1 MSLRRFVPALLALAL
16 PVPALAQGIIVAPHL
31 VHIDHR
37 LRSGQ
42 LILLNPGTRPVEVE
56 VSTVFGYPGTDS
68 TGRVV
73 LVTEPEPGPDR
84 PSAAGWIQ
92 AYPRRTTVPPGE
104 RQVVRL
110 LARPP
115 AGLPDGEYW
124 TRLVVAAREAPPP
137 PAPADS
143 APEGVTIGLSLE
155 VRTILALIYRKGA
168 VTGGVSVRALPAEVR
183 GDSLAFGVA
192 LERAGTAAW
201 LGMLRTELRDSAGAL
216 RARDSSQLAV
226 YYPMTPRY
234 RLPVAGLP
242 PGRYRVRL
250 TLDVERDDVP
260 PEVRLP
266 LPPVHDSLDVTIP

>member
-1 MSLRRFVPALLALAL
+1 MTRFRVVLLVLTALAPL
-16 PVPALAQGIIVAPHL
+16 PALAQGVIVAPHL
-31 VHIDHR
+31 VFVDHR
-37 LRSGQ
+37 VRSGQ

-68 TGRVV
+68 TGRVM

-92 AYPRRTTVPPGE
+92 AYPRRATVPPGE

-137 PAPADS
+137 PVPADS
-143 APEGVTIGLSLE
+143 APEGVTIGLTLE
-155 VRTILALIYRKGA
+155 VRTVIALIYRKGA
-168 VTGGVSVRALPAEVR
+168 VTGGVTARALPAEVQ
-183 GDSLAFGVA
+183 GDSLAFGVELA
-192 LERAGTAAW
+192 RAGGGAW
-201 LGMLRTELRDSAGAL
+201 LGMLRAELRDSTGAV
-216 RARDSSQLAV
+216 RARDSSQVAV

-234 RLPVAGLP
+234 RLPAAGLP
-242 PGRYRVRL
+242 PGRYRLHVE
-250 TLDVERDDVP
+250 LDGARDDVP
-260 PEVRLP
+260 PEARLP
-266 LPPVHDSLDVTIP
+266 APVVRDSVIVTVP

>member
-1 MSLRRFVPALLALAL
+1 MTRTRLLLCLAVVAPA
-16 PVPALAQGIIVAPHL
+16 PALAQGVIVAPHL
-31 VHIDHR
+31 VHVDHR

-68 TGRVV
+68 TGRVL

-124 TRLVVAAREAPPP
+124 TRIVVAAREAPAAPV
-137 PAPADS
+137 PADS
-143 APEGVTIGLSLE
+143 AVDGVRIGLTLE
-155 VRTILALIYRKGA
+155 VRTVIALIYRKGA
-168 VTGGVSVRALPAEVR
+168 VTGGVTATGLAAEVR
-183 GDSLAFGVA
+183 GDSLAFGVELA
-192 LERAGTAAW
+192 RAGSAAW
-201 LGMLRTELRDSAGAL
+201 FGMLRAELRDSTGAI
-216 RARDSSQLAV
+216 RARDSSQVAV
-226 YYPMTPRY
+226 YYPMGPRY

-242 PGRYRVRL
+242 PGRYRLRL
-250 TLDVERDDVP
+250 VLDGERDDVP
-260 PEVRLP
+260 PEARLP
-266 LPPVHDSLDVTIP
+266 LPAVRDSVEVTIP

>member
-1 MSLRRFVPALLALAL
+1 MTGPRLLLLLAVSA
-16 PVPALAQGIIVAPHL
+16 PVPALAQGVIVAPHL
-31 VHIDHR
+31 VHVDHR

-56 VSTVFGYPGTDS
+56 VSTIFGYPGTDS

-115 AGLPDGEYW
+115 AALPDGEYW
-124 TRLVVAAREAPPP
+124 TRIVVAAREAPAS

-143 APEGVTIGLSLE
+143 AVDGVRIGLTLE
-155 VRTILALIYRKGA
+155 VRTIIALIYRKGA
-168 VTGGVSVRALPAEVR
+168 VTGGVTATGLAAEVR
-183 GDSLAFGVA
+183 GDSVAFGVELA
-192 LERAGTAAW
+192 RAGNAAW
-201 LGMLRTELRDSAGAL
+201 LGMLRAELRDSTGTI
-216 RARDSSQLAV
+216 RARDSSQVAV
-226 YYPMTPRY
+226 YYPMAPRY

-242 PGRYRVRL
+242 PGRYRLRL
-250 TLDVERDDVP
+250 VLDGERDDVP
-260 PEVRLP
+260 PEARLRFPAVR
-266 LPPVHDSLDVTIP
+266 DSVEVTIP